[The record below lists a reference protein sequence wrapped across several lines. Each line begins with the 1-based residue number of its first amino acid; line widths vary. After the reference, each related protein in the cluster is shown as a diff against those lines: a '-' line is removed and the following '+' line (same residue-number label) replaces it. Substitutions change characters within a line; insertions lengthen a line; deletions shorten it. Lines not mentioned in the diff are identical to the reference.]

1 MLAWKI
7 RNVSVPTLND
17 SSLIIM
23 AIFGA
28 VLMPF
33 VGLMVTSAFHF
44 QPNVVYILSTIL
56 IAGCSSWIQAVLFL
70 PKVCDFFM
78 NVIDYFFLVKFLKM
92 LEANTK

>member
-17 SSLIIM
+17 SSLTIM

-28 VLMPF
+28 VLMSV
-33 VGLMVTSAFHF
+33 VGLMVASAFQF

-56 IAGCSSWIQAVLFL
+56 IAGCSSWVQAVLFM
-70 PKVCDFFM
+70 PKVCD
-78 NVIDYFFLVKFLKM
+78 YFFQMNFL
-92 LEANTK
+92 